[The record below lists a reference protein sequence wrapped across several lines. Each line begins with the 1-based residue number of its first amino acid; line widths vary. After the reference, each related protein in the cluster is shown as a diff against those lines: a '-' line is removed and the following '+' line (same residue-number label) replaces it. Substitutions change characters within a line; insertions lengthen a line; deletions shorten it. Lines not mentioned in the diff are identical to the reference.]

1 MAKRFLLVLVFSVL
15 LNTIFAQQRIPMQ
28 LEPSGIY
35 TIPCEVN
42 GLKLK
47 FVFDTGAADVHL
59 SLVEAAFM
67 LKNGYIDK
75 DDFLGTGTYS
85 MADGSISE
93 NAIVNLKTIKIG
105 NTTIHNVQACV
116 SSKIDASLLLG
127 QSAIKKLGDY
137 SINGSYLVLNGRAS
151 STEITPTSNVSS
163 RDSIIYDLKGNVVSS
178 TYTGKGKKVYS
189 DGYVVEAKFKNG
201 LEYGHGKWY
210 SNQKD
215 FEYEGEF
222 ANGEANGKGVTRF
235 DGNIY
240 DGNFVNSAFDGKGKI
255 SYKNGN
261 TYTGDFKSN
270 KMHGQGTF
278 TWKDGDK
285 YVGGFVNGY
294 REGYGTYTWANG
306 EKYEGY
312 QVKGKFEG
320 RGTRH
325 YNDGRKY
332 IGEFSNDQMEGQ
344 GTFTWPS
351 GDKYVGNFYDGF
363 RSGNGTYYWKNGDRY
378 EGAWIKGERTGK
390 GTYYYTDGRKY
401 TGDFVKG
408 IMEGSGTFTWPSGDK
423 YVGAFKEGYR
433 TGYGT
438 YTWKDGSRHQGYWLN
453 GKQNGT
459 GTYYYSY
466 GGTKTGTWKDGEYVN
481 TSSGYSS
488 SSTTYSNNSSSSSN
502 GYVDNSYNK
511 TRNYSYSNNND
522 DDDDEYQGASTLS
535 TYDDVDYYIAQVTTD
550 LNLREGPGI
559 DYDVV
564 TRIPRGGY
572 VFLSTADVGETF
584 RKVLY
589 VDKNEFGY
597 VSKNY
602 LTNFSKVKVD
612 ASGNL
617 KVESRNYKTT
627 ADIKIEN
634 RTNKTA
640 TIAIGS
646 LTYSFSPYQTR
657 TIKDIKPGKYKTMAS
672 SPGVMP
678 YVGYDTVEGGY
689 EYSWVFYIKTVTR

>member
-1 MAKRFLLVLVFSVL
+1 MKKLLHFFILIVISVDM
-15 LNTIFAQQRIPMQ
+15 IAQERIPMT
-28 LEPSGIY
+28 LEESGIY

-67 LKNGYIDK
+67 LKNGYIDE

-93 NAIVNLKTIKIG
+93 NAMVNLKTIKIG

-137 SINGSYLVLNGRAS
+137 SINGSYLVLNGGAS
-151 STEITPTSNVSS
+151 SPEITPTSNVSS
-163 RDSIIYDLKGNVVSS
+163 IDSIIYDLKGNVVSS

-189 DGYVVEAKFKNG
+189 TGSVVEAKFKNG
-201 LEYGHGKWY
+201 LEYGYGKY
-210 SNQKD
+210 TSKD
-215 FEYEGEF
+215 GSFWYEGNF
-222 ANGEANGKGVTRF
+222 DHGEGNGKGKM
-235 DGNIY
+235 
-240 DGNFVNSAFDGKGKI
+240 FVNGVLYEGTFVDSKWEGKGKVV
-255 SYKNGN
+255 YENGD
-261 TYTGDFKSN
+261 TYTGDFKSD

-278 TWKDGDK
+278 TWVNGDK

-294 REGYGTYTWANG
+294 REGKGTY
-306 EKYEGY
+306 Y
-312 QVKGKFEG
+312 F
-320 RGTRH
+320 
-325 YNDGRKY
+325 NDGRKY
-332 IGEFSNDQMEGQ
+332 VGDIAKGEINGS
-344 GTFTWPS
+344 GTFTWPD
-351 GDKYVGNFYDGF
+351 GDKYVGNFYNGLY
-363 RSGNGTYYWKNGDRY
+363 SGNGTFYWINGDRY
-378 EGAWIKGERTGK
+378 EGAWTKGERTGK
-390 GTYYYTDGRKY
+390 GTFYYNDGRIY
-401 TGDFVKG
+401 VGDFVNGK
-408 IMEGSGTFTWPSGDK
+408 MEGSGTFTWPNGDK
-423 YVGAFKEGYR
+423 YVGAFKKGYR

-453 GKQNGT
+453 GKQDGT
-459 GTYYYSY
+459 GTLYYSS
-466 GGTKTGTWKDGEYVN
+466 GGTLTGTWKDGNYVN
-481 TSSGYSS
+481 SSSGYSS
-488 SSTTYSNNSSSSSN
+488 SSTTYSDNSTSSSSN

-511 TRNYSYSNNND
+511 TRDYLYNND
-522 DDDDEYQGASTLS
+522 EYDDEDEDSVALS
-535 TYDDVDYYIAQVTTD
+535 FSEYDDVNYFIAQVTKD
-550 LNLREGPGI
+550 VNLREGPGI
-559 DYDVV
+559 DYDIV
-564 TRIPRGGY
+564 TIIPRGGY
-572 VFLSTADVGETF
+572 VFLSTSDVGAPF
-584 RKVLY
+584 RRVLY
-589 VDKNEFGY
+589 IDKNEFGY
-597 VSKNY
+597 VSQDY
-602 LTNFSKVKVD
+602 LANFSEVEVD

-617 KVESRNYKTT
+617 QIESKNYKTT

-646 LTYSFSPYQTR
+646 ITYTFSPYQTR
-657 TIKDIKPGKYKTMAS
+657 TIRDIKPGRYKTMAS

>member
-1 MAKRFLLVLVFSVL
+1 MKKLICITAFVAICV
-15 LNTIFAQQRIPMQ
+15 TAIAQERIPMT
-28 LEPSGIY
+28 LEKSGIY

-59 SLVEAAFM
+59 SLVEAVFM
-67 LKNGYIDK
+67 LKNGYIDE
-75 DDFLGTGTYS
+75 DDFFGTGTYS

-93 NAIVNLKTIKIG
+93 NAMVNLKTIKIG
-105 NTTIHNVQACV
+105 NKTIHNVQACV
-116 SSKIDASLLLG
+116 SSTIDASLLLG

-137 SINGSYLVLNGRAS
+137 SINGSYLVLEERTG
-151 STEITPTSNVSS
+151 STDDTLVSNESS
-163 RDSIIYDLKGNVVSS
+163 RDSIIYDLKGNVVSP
-178 TYTGKGKKVYS
+178 TYTGNGKKVYS
-189 DGYVVEAKFKNG
+189 TGSVVEATFKNG
-201 LEYGHGKWY
+201 LEYGYGKY
-210 SNQKD
+210 TSKD
-215 FEYEGEF
+215 GKFWYEGNFEH
-222 ANGEANGKGVTRF
+222 GEGNGKGKMFSNGALYEGT
-235 DGNIY
+235 
-240 DGNFVNSAFDGKGKI
+240 FVDTKWDGKGRVI
-255 SYKNGN
+255 YENGN
-261 TYTGDFKSN
+261 TYTGDFKSG

-278 TWKDGDK
+278 EWKAGDK

-312 QVKGKFEG
+312 HVKGQFEG
-320 RGTRH
+320 RGAYY
-325 YNDGRKY
+325 YNDGCKY
-332 IGEFSNDQMEGQ
+332 VGEFSSDQMEGQ
-344 GTFTWPS
+344 GIFTWPS

-363 RSGNGTYYWKNGDRY
+363 PSGNGTYYWENGDRY
-378 EGAWIKGERTGK
+378 EGAWIEGERTGK
-390 GTYYYTDGRKY
+390 GTFYFFDGRKY
-401 TGDFVKG
+401 VGDFVRG
-408 IMEGSGTFTWPSGDK
+408 IMEGYGTFTWPNGEK

-438 YTWKDGSRHQGYWLN
+438 YTWKDGSKYQGYWLE
-453 GKQNGT
+453 GKQDGN

-481 TSSGYSS
+481 TLGYTLSSP
-488 SSTTYSNNSSSSSN
+488 STTNSDTSASSRSY
-502 GYVDNSYNK
+502 GYVDNSCNK
-511 TRNYSYSNNND
+511 TRNYSYTNNND
-522 DDDDEYQGASTLS
+522 DYDYRGSSLS
-535 TYDDVDYYIAQVTTD
+535 TNDDVDYYIAQTTTD
-550 LNLREGPGI
+550 LNLRKGPGV

-572 VFLSTADVGETF
+572 VFLSTADAGESF

-602 LTNFSKVKVD
+602 LTNFSKVEVD

-617 KVESRNYKTT
+617 QVESKNYKTT
-627 ADIKIEN
+627 ADIKITN
-634 RTNKTA
+634 RTNTTA

-646 LTYSFSPYQTR
+646 LTYTFSPYQTR
-657 TIKDIKPGKYKTMAS
+657 TIKDIKPGRYKTMAS

-689 EYSWVFYIKTVTR
+689 EYSWEFYIETITR